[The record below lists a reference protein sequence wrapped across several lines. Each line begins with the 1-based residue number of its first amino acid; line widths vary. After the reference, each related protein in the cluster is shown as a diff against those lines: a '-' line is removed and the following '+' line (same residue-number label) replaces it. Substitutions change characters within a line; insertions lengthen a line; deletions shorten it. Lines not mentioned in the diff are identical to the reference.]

1 MLIILKNNKGGE
13 ITRMIDP
20 QWILRIFEAIH
31 IDSRVNRVQETHLMD
46 QWGYTPFAWLKN
58 RMIKKYHNMS
68 FCGLV
73 TGTDNEVRLKAIQ
86 TVRLICRGFLEEE
99 KGGEYDFPL
108 NQVRVLDLE
117 KFLYRNMW

>member
-1 MLIILKNNKGGE
+1 MV
-13 ITRMIDP
+13 DV
-20 QWILRIFEAIH
+20 QWILRIFEATH
-31 IDSRVNRVQETHLMD
+31 IDAQVNRVQDTHLMD

-58 RMIKKYHNMS
+58 RMIKKYHNMR

-86 TVRLICRGFLEEE
+86 KVRLICQGFLEEE
-99 KGGEYDFPL
+99 KGGEYNFPL

-117 KFLYRNMW
+117 KCLYRKMW